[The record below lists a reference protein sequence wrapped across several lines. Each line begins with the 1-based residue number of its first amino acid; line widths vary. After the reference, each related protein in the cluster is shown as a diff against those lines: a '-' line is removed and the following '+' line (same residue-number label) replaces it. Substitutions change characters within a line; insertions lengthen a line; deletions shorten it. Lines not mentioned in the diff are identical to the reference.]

1 MKVAET
7 KIAKNAEL
15 VKLIQTKVKTVL
27 NEADITIESV
37 KEELSQLYGT
47 QDAEI
52 LYAVLKTGVAVEEEA
67 KEDGEEPQSNEE
79 SPQKDLEV

>member
-7 KIAKNAEL
+7 KIAKNTEL

-52 LYAVLKTGVAVEEEA
+52 LYAVLKTGVAVKEEA

-79 SPQKDLEV
+79 SP